1 MITKTLEELL
11 SKGSKVYGEIVYPK
25 DYVLSIMKEVRRLTI
40 EEIANTAE
48 VTVVDFEYD
57 LQDILQKDRSC
68 DTYIDYT
75 AYTKEWL
82 EENGYDE
89 DLISIRLIEL
99 GAENEE
105 EVLIHLDW

>member
-1 MITKTLEELL
+1 M
-11 SKGSKVYGEIVYPK
+11 
-25 DYVLSIMKEVRRLTI
+25 
-40 EEIANTAE
+40 
-48 VTVVDFEYD
+48 
-57 LQDILQKDRSC
+57 QDILQEGKSC
-68 DTYIDYT
+68 DVYIDYT

-99 GAENEE
+99 GAKNEE

>member
-1 MITKTLEELL
+1 MRVITR
-11 SKGSKVYGEIVYPK
+11 KVFSYC
-25 DYVLSIMKEVRRLTI
+25 D
-40 EEIANTAE
+40 
-48 VTVVDFEYD
+48 DFDED
-57 LQDILQKDRSC
+57 LQDILQEGKSYDV
-68 DTYIDYT
+68 YINYT

-99 GAENEE
+99 GARNEE